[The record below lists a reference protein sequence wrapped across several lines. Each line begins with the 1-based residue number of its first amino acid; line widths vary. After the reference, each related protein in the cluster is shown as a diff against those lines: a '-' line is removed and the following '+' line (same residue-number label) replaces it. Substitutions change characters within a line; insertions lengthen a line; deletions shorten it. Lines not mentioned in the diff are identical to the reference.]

1 MSTVAQGGREIKR
14 QETVSSL
21 TETLR
26 PGWQLT
32 RPAGT
37 EEEIWFLSQGY
48 MNKHSLM
55 VGIYL
60 AIMYQSRGP
69 YQIYKAPRAVRPEGF
84 RNLICPRGW
93 YIIVLEYPFKSTS
106 KVLNFV
112 IDLIF
117 KINKLLMT

>member
-1 MSTVAQGGREIKR
+1 MALYMYKLHACLMLDQIIRTPHGIHSERTIIYKKKAHVPK
-14 QETVSSL
+14 L
-21 TETLR
+21 T
-26 PGWQLT
+26 
-32 RPAGT
+32 
-37 EEEIWFLSQGY
+37 
-48 MNKHSLM
+48 
-55 VGIYL
+55 
-60 AIMYQSRGP
+60 IMYQSRGP

-117 KINKLLMT
+117 KINKLFMT